1 MCWNSHVKYG
11 YMTHDWKFAVSMALR
26 QTGCWGVI
34 SGVEEKRFTGEGDKT
49 YRIPMQKKDIT
60 SKMEKEAQVA
70 YQINSSLNNI
80 AY

>member
-1 MCWNSHVKYG
+1 V
-11 YMTHDWKFAVSMALR
+11 WKKRYL
-26 QTGCWGVI
+26 Q
-34 SGVEEKRFTGEGDKT
+34 EKGTKC
-49 YRIPMQKKDIT
+49 RIPMQKKDIT